1 MGRNLPFF
9 GSIGM
14 KKILRLGTRGSPLA
28 LIQAQIVR
36 EEIFRVNPGLRENCE
51 IEIVP
56 LRTSGDW
63 KPGNKE
69 LTFLELGGTKGLF
82 TKEIEEA
89 LLTNTIDFA
98 VHSLK
103 DVSVTVP
110 AGLSF
115 AAVLERAD
123 ARDALLSPM
132 APRLEDL
139 PPGARVG
146 TSSLRRRAQ
155 VLAVRPDLTVVPLR
169 GNVDTRMKKLAAEE
183 ADATILAVAGLTR
196 LGAVDKIASIFDT
209 KVMLPAAAQGLL
221 GIQIRTDDAEM
232 HALIRPANHEVSELC
247 AFAERALLRQL
258 DGSCRTPI
266 AAYATI
272 AEGQM
277 TMEALVAKPDGSE
290 VLRRQTSGLATQ
302 AESLGDALGALMK
315 AALPFDFFVRDES

>member
-1 MGRNLPFF
+1 MGRNFPFF
-9 GSIGM
+9 GSVGM

-36 EEIFRVNPGLRENCE
+36 NEIYRVNQSLRERCE

-56 LRTSGDW
+56 LRTTGDW
-63 KPGNKE
+63 MPGNKE
-69 LTFLELGGTKGLF
+69 LSFLELGGTKGLF

-89 LLTNTIDFA
+89 LLNNTIDFA
-98 VHSLK
+98 VHSMK

-110 AGLSF
+110 EGLSF
-115 AAVLERAD
+115 AAILERAD

-146 TSSLRRRAQ
+146 TSSLRRRLQ
-155 VLAVRPDLTVVPLR
+155 VLAVRPDLTIVPLR

-196 LGAVDKIASIFDT
+196 LGVANKIASIFDT

-221 GIQIRTDDAEM
+221 GVQIRADDAEM
-232 HALIRPANHEVSELC
+232 YELVRPANHEASELC
-247 AFAERALLRQL
+247 GLAERALLRQL

-266 AAYATI
+266 AAHATI
-272 AEGQM
+272 VDGQI
-277 TMEALVAKPDGSE
+277 TLEALVAKPDGSN
-290 VLRRQTSGLATQ
+290 VLRREISGLAAQ
-302 AESLGDALGALMK
+302 ADTLGDTLGASMK
-315 AALPFDFFVRDES
+315 AELPFDFFVLDEA